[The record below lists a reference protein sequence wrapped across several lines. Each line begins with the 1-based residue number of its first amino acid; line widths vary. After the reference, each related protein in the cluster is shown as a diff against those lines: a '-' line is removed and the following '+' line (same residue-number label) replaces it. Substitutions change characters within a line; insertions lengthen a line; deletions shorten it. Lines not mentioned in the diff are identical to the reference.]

1 MERENFHAAS
11 RHDGGPSRRADH
23 LDAITYRTL
32 AELRQRVRSL
42 GCQAAS
48 YCFGFSAVGFNSDV
62 LAVAALGFKAA
73 AAMTAFGR
81 QKSAAT
87 LTISSAGLLSSGEK
101 RLSADSVLST
111 ESALTW
117 RNFLKPSSPRI
128 SRSVG
133 FLSKP
138 PRELRSEVM

>member
-1 MERENFHAAS
+1 MEERIFTPL
-11 RHDGGPSRRADH
+11 RGMTGGRSQRADH
-23 LDAITYRTL
+23 VDAKTHLTL

-42 GCQAAS
+42 GCQAAG
-48 YCFGFSAVGFNSDV
+48 YWFGFSAAGFSSDV
-62 LAVAALGFKAA
+62 LAVAALGFEA

-101 RLSADSVLST
+101 RLSADSELST
-111 ESALTW
+111 ESAFTW